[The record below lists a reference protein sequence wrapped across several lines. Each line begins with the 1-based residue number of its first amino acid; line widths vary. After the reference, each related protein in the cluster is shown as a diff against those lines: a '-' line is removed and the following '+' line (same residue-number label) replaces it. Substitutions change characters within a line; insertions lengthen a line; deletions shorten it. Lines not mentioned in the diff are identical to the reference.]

1 MPPLDSGI
9 TLTDRPNG
17 APCSVTSLYPKDCP
31 TTAPCIIDV
40 RGQSSNSNTV
50 ADMKVSIRDAL
61 QNKSSIFIDSR
72 MVRAGKQ
79 PTTKMIRS
87 IPTMVLYDKRGLDL
101 FDQITYLDDYY
112 LTGAEIDIFQRYAS
126 DIVDGYINDGSV
138 LIELGCGSMRKT
150 KSILEALAKS
160 NKTATYYAVDLS
172 EPSLRQSLLP
182 LAELFPTISFVGL
195 WGTYDDSIA
204 WVKRSIPVA
213 TPKTYLWL
221 GSSIGNLTRDEA
233 STFLG
238 SIAANAMEA
247 GDLFFC
253 GIDRRNSFESLST
266 AYNDSHG
273 LTREFIMNGIDHV
286 NAILSGSV
294 DSSKANVFDRAN
306 FEYVSIYNEKDG
318 RHEAYYKVVRSH
330 TITMCDPKLTVDLE
344 ENELINVEY
353 SYKYSLEEVARTVN
367 AAHLR
372 QVGKWTDSKNQ
383 YDMHVFQKPLVFIP
397 RIDLLA
403 ESAVASMARPTL
415 AQFENLWSF
424 WDAIVSGMIPKNNHL
439 FKPIFL
445 RHPYIFYIGHLPS
458 FSDVQ
463 LSQCLGKSISENQ
476 EFTTMFSRGID
487 PDIDDQSKCHD
498 HSPIPDVWPNLASVL
513 EYQHNVRTGMR
524 SIYASNSAFSNRL
537 SRVLFMC
544 YEHDMMHIET
554 FLQMLVQ
561 DPNVLPPLNVA
572 RPILAATRNLPAPAA
587 NFIQI
592 MAGSV
597 EIGLN
602 DHENMDLDSSIQ
614 PTRFGWDNE
623 YPAHTVNVS
632 TFEIQDRPVTVGEYY
647 EFLSLHAWDIQ
658 YVPGSWGLAVDVSAP
673 NYSVKTVFGLISVEY
688 AWNWPVYLSN
698 ELANAYAVSQ
708 GCRLVTENEIGLIR
722 SQQPEVDFLEN
733 SNFSNWAPVD
743 VRSGSDGAITDMAG
757 NGWEHT
763 STVFAPFA
771 GNVHGGLYPGY
782 SMDFYDGKHNVILG
796 ASWATM
802 QRLASRRTFRNW
814 YQRGYPFVFA
824 KFRLVR

>member
-372 QVGKWTDSKNQ
+372 Q
-383 YDMHVFQKPLVFIP
+383 
-397 RIDLLA
+397 
-403 ESAVASMARPTL
+403 
-415 AQFENLWSF
+415 
-424 WDAIVSGMIPKNNHL
+424 
-439 FKPIFL
+439 
-445 RHPYIFYIGHLPS
+445 
-458 FSDVQ
+458 